1 MNTVNTSAPR
11 ADDTLLLH
19 GAAASPYT
27 RKMLALLRY
36 RRIRYRFVHSSSGI
50 PGLPLAKPPL
60 LPTFYL
66 PDADGALQPV
76 TDSTPLI
83 RRFEARFAGRSVIPS
98 DPVLALVDA
107 VLEDFGDEW
116 LTKAMFHYRWSHAD
130 DIRKAGRVLASW
142 RGSVQD
148 DDALAATA
156 AQFSQRQISR
166 LRYVGSNP
174 ATAPIIEAGYRR
186 VLLAMEAHLRSHR
199 FLMGGRP
206 GTSDFGLYGQLTQL
220 VLFDPTPMALA
231 ADIAP
236 RVCGWVMRMEDLSGL
251 EPANADW
258 LGGERLP
265 DSLLSLLHEVGRLYV
280 PLLLANAAALRAGQ
294 AELQATIDG
303 QSWVQQAFAYQGKCL
318 AWLRRDHAA
327 LSAEDRERLA
337 SLWAGSGCDALFA
350 EPA

>member
-1 MNTVNTSAPR
+1 MDTTTPPP
-11 ADDTLLLH
+11 DDALLLH

-36 RRIRYRFVHSSSGI
+36 RRISYRFVHSSSGI

-186 VLLAMEAHLRSHR
+186 VLLALEAHLRSHR

-231 ADIAP
+231 ADLAP

-258 LGGERLP
+258 LGSERLP